1 MRHTLA
7 ALVLIALTA
16 CAGLQVETEN
26 DQDADFSRYRTYAW
40 IEGVPARNPSLESQ
54 IHAAVDREL
63 PFKGLS
69 PAAAPGSPDLYVST
83 YVTVEEN
90 RVVEQWGYDVGS
102 VGANSSRAPVLT
114 LPMGTLLVDL
124 VDSGSRKLVWRG
136 QASKVVDREVSE
148 ETIRKAVREIFRRY
162 PPDRPESRE
171 REIDIVPSPP
181 KEETLLTSKR
191 VYEQ

>member
-1 MRHTLA
+1 MRHMLA
-7 ALVLIALTA
+7 ALVLIALPS
-16 CAGLQVETEN
+16 CAGLAVETQN
-26 DQDADFSRYRTYAW
+26 DQDTDFSRYRTYAW

-54 IHAAVDREL
+54 IHSAVDREL

-69 PAAAPGSPDLYVST
+69 PVATPGSPDLYIST

-102 VGANSSRAPVLT
+102 TGASSSRAAVLT

-136 QASKVVDREVSE
+136 QASKAVDREVSE
-148 ETIRKAVREIFRRY
+148 ETIRKAVREIFRHY
-162 PPDRPESRE
+162 PPEGPESRE
-171 REIDIVPSPP
+171 REIDVVPSPP
-181 KEETLLTSKR
+181 KEGPPIDK
-191 VYEQ
+191 